1 MSRSSASIVIRR
13 PVSEVFA
20 YMDDVSREI
29 EWQPNLQLAEKH
41 PEGPTVVGTEKRYE
55 NRFLGRKVKNTYV
68 VKELEPER
76 RIVYETTG
84 ESAVSVRS
92 EFVWEKVEQGT
103 RVTIYIDGKGRGVLK
118 LIPQK
123 VIEVAFSE
131 ELRNTLDRLRE
142 QMESSSGAEPEAP

>member
-1 MSRSSASIVIRR
+1 M
-13 PVSEVFA
+13 
-20 YMDDVSREI
+20 
-29 EWQPNLQLAEKH
+29 
-41 PEGPTVVGTEKRYE
+41 VGTEKRYE

-84 ESAVSVRS
+84 KSSISVRS

-123 VIEVAFSE
+123 VLEAAFSE
-131 ELRNTLDRLRE
+131 ELRNTLERLRE
-142 QMESSSGAEPEAP
+142 QMESGKA

>member
-29 EWQPNLQLAEKH
+29 EWQPNLQFAKKH
-41 PEGPTVVGTEKRYE
+41 PEGPTMVGTEKHYE

-84 ESAVSVRS
+84 MSSVSVRS

-123 VIEVAFSE
+123 VLEAAFSE
-131 ELRNTLDRLRE
+131 ELRNTLDRLRK
-142 QMESSSGAEPEAP
+142 QLESFSGAEPEAP